1 MYTLEITS
9 SAESDIDQIT
19 DYLGNELANPSA
31 ALAFLDEVERVSDS
45 LEETPE
51 LFPLCA
57 DSSLAELGY
66 RKAIVRAYILV
77 YEIDKASGVVRV
89 LRFFHESENYTQKL

>member
-1 MYTLEITS
+1 MYTLEITA
-9 SAESDIDQIT
+9 SAESDLDQIT
-19 DYLGNELANPSA
+19 DYLGNELANPPA
-31 ALAFLDEVERVSDS
+31 ALAFLDEVERVSDT

-57 DSSLAELGY
+57 DSRLAELGY

-77 YEIDKASGVVRV
+77 YEIDKALSVVRV
-89 LRFFHESENYTQKL
+89 LRFFHESENYAQKL